1 MKNIYLASV
10 GTRSGKSV
18 LSLGLA
24 MNYPGKVGFY
34 KPFRES
40 LFKVDEEIMDQ
51 DALLMAE
58 VLGLEEGRKLSPF
71 TYDVFEP
78 VSMDDI
84 IKRYDQLCEG
94 KEFMIVEGSREP
106 ANGYAHGISHTDIAK
121 ALNAPMVVVCTTASQ
136 SIDTVFV
143 MRDLCAQRGVQ
154 MAGAIINK
162 ATNCPERKFLQDHGI
177 NVIGEIPLMPELR
190 TFRVSEIS
198 ERMDAKVVAG
208 EKGLGNPVETMLV
221 GAMSIQSAI
230 RYMRRAK
237 RKALITGGDR
247 TEILLAALSTDTS
260 CVIVT
265 GGIRPSQT
273 VLSRADE
280 IGVPILMTNSD
291 TLEVTDMVEHLIARV
306 DPKDKQ
312 KIDLIKDNVR
322 YGVDLSVIWGRSHH

>member
-24 MNYPGKVGFY
+24 LNYPGKVGFY

-40 LFKVDEEIMDQ
+40 LFKVEEEMMDQ

-58 VLGLEEGRKLSPF
+58 VLGLEEGKRLSPF
-71 TYDVFEP
+71 TYDLFEP
-78 VSMDDI
+78 VSMDSI
-84 IKRYDQLCEG
+84 LEKYNELCEG
-94 KEFMIVEGSREP
+94 KQFMIVEGSREP
-106 ANGYAHGISHTDIAK
+106 ANGYPHKISHTDIAK

-143 MRDLCAQRGVQ
+143 MKDLCARGGVELRGV
-154 MAGAIINK
+154 IINK
-162 ATNCPERKFLQDHGI
+162 ATNCPERKFLQDHGV
-177 NVIGEIPLMPELR
+177 NVLGEIPMMPELR

-208 EKGLGNPVETMLV
+208 ERGLCNPVETMLV

-260 CVIVT
+260 CIIVT

-273 VLSRADE
+273 VLGRAEE

-291 TLEVTDMVEHLIARV
+291 TLEVTDIVERLIARV
-306 DPKDKQ
+306 DPKDKE
-312 KIDLIKDNVR
+312 KINLIKDNVR
-322 YGVDLSVIWGRSHH
+322 YGIDLGALWER

>member
-40 LFKVDEEIMDQ
+40 LFKVDEEMMDQ

-58 VLGLEEGRKLSPF
+58 VLGLEEGKKLSPF

-78 VSMDDI
+78 VSLESI
-84 IKRYDQLCEG
+84 TERYNDLCEG
-94 KEFMIVEGSREP
+94 KQFMIIEGSREP
-106 ANGYAHGISHTDIAK
+106 ANGYPHGISHTDLAK
-121 ALNAPMVVVCTTASQ
+121 AFDAPMIVVCTTASQ

-143 MRDLCAQRGVQ
+143 MRDLCERKGVEMRGV
-154 MAGAIINK
+154 IINK
-162 ATNCPERKFLQDHGI
+162 ATNCPERKFLQDRGI
-177 NVIGEIPLMPELR
+177 KVLGEIPMMPELR
-190 TFRVSEIS
+190 TFKVSEIS
-198 ERMDAKVVAG
+198 EKMDAKIVAG
-208 EKGLGNPVETMLV
+208 GKGLGNPVETMLV

-230 RYMRRAK
+230 RYLRRAK

-265 GGIRPSQT
+265 GGIKPSPT
-273 VLSRADE
+273 VISRADE

-291 TLEVTDMVEHLIARV
+291 TLEVTDIVEHLIARV

-322 YGVDLSVIWGRSHH
+322 YGVDLNAVWGH